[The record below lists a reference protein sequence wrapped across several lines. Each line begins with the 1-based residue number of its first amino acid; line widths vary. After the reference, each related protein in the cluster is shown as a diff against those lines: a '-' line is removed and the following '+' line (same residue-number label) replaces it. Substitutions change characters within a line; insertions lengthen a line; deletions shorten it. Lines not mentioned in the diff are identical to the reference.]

1 CLKARLRAENALSAP
16 LLLVA
21 ASLLTPR
28 APPAR
33 SAEAPSTGPRKA
45 ARWGSEGGDVA
56 ALPPTTLAP
65 GGLCVPGRSSEGGG
79 RGLFVSS
86 STAANETI
94 LWERAALDSL
104 ADAGAVLEVFGE
116 QAGKDPIWGLA
127 ANFALL
133 SRAARSSGDAGAR
146 QRLAELG
153 FFHRHSS
160 LASEE
165 LQVYAAHARQLLGA
179 MREEFR
185 SCLAEED
192 LADLLSV
199 VRADAHTL
207 RSQEGS
213 GLGLFPWL
221 HLANHSC
228 SPNAFYAAERV
239 LDGSEARAAR
249 SFVLSDLV
257 ASIADVVGVSLRLRR
272 VPTSAWKRWQMPG
285 QRKGDAENPQDSV
298 GNSPAASEESGLSS
312 QLYSQDN
319 FKLYSQDFVSVLTSV
334 PGVKHGPAGYSN
346 LTPWVKTFFFVHT
359 YYVYIYVFYMFV
371 LAFYKGYA
379 LEYPQALQSREI
391 LLIMTIPALQH
402 LRFFFGH
409 WGCELGMPA
418 DLCAFLALCSMTM
431 FALMYFLFYQAYIM
445 PL

>member
-1 CLKARLRAENALSAP
+1 
-16 LLLVA
+16 
-21 ASLLTPR
+21 
-28 APPAR
+28 
-33 SAEAPSTGPRKA
+33 
-45 ARWGSEGGDVA
+45 
-56 ALPPTTLAP
+56 
-65 GGLCVPGRSSEGGG
+65 
-79 RGLFVSS
+79 
-86 STAANETI
+86 
-94 LWERAALDSL
+94 
-104 ADAGAVLEVFGE
+104 
-116 QAGKDPIWGLA
+116 
-127 ANFALL
+127 
-133 SRAARSSGDAGAR
+133 
-146 QRLAELG
+146 
-153 FFHRHSS
+153 
-160 LASEE
+160 
-165 LQVYAAHARQLLGA
+165 
-179 MREEFR
+179 
-185 SCLAEED
+185 
-192 LADLLSV
+192 
-199 VRADAHTL
+199 
-207 RSQEGS
+207 
-213 GLGLFPWL
+213 
-221 HLANHSC
+221 
-228 SPNAFYAAERV
+228 
-239 LDGSEARAAR
+239 
-249 SFVLSDLV
+249 
-257 ASIADVVGVSLRLRR
+257 
-272 VPTSAWKRWQMPG
+272 MPG

-445 PL
+445 PLDTTFLSVAVAAVGIEGLCGIINSLQTMKVMSLSTLQYIILLIGILAVLATGVVFIVKEMLPREDWVEQYRYVRDAVHAIRVAAEKGAFQK